1 MGHAVNATDKALL
14 RIFPEERPTDG
25 YHVVRQGEWVSK
37 ISAQYG
43 IVSDWRRVWNHPKNS
58 SLRQKRR
65 EPNVIY
71 PGDLL
76 FIPEL
81 ELKDEICSTDNRH
94 RFKLK
99 TGKKK
104 LKFVLRDWEDEPRA
118 GTICAL
124 EINGR
129 LWEKEIETDEQGGLE
144 FEIPE
149 GVSAARLLVGKKRS
163 EAYQVFVGH
172 LDPID
177 EVSGYQQRL
186 ANLGYYSGDI
196 DGIDGPQTKSAIRS
210 FQDYENARAGSEAL
224 KVDGIIGP
232 KTIARLQQRHGY

>member
-1 MGHAVNATDKALL
+1 MYTTDKALP
-14 RIFPEERPTDG
+14 RIIPEERPADG

-43 IVSDWRRVWNHPKNS
+43 IVSDWWRVWNHPQNS
-58 SLRQKRR
+58 DLRQKRK

-81 ELKDEICSTDNRH
+81 ESKEENCSTDNRH

-104 LKFVLRDWEDEPRA
+104 LKLVLRDWEDEPRS
-118 GTICAL
+118 GIICAL
-124 EINGR
+124 EINNHLCGQT
-129 LWEKEIETDEQGGLE
+129 KTDSQGKLE
-144 FEIPE
+144 FEISE
-149 GVSAARLLVGKKRS
+149 GVTVARLLVGKNRS
-163 EAYQVFVGH
+163 EIYDVLVGH

-186 ANLGYYSGDI
+186 ANLGYYADEI
-196 DGIDGPQTKSAIRS
+196 DGIDGPKTKSAIRS
-210 FQDYENARAGSEAL
+210 FQDYENAIAGTEVL
-224 KVDGIIGP
+224 KVDGIMGP
-232 KTIARLQQRHGY
+232 KTRARLQERHGY

>member
-1 MGHAVNATDKALL
+1 MISTDNALL
-14 RIFPEERPTDG
+14 TIIPEERPSDG
-25 YHVVRQGEWVSK
+25 YHVVQQGEWISK

-58 SLRQKRR
+58 DLRQKRK
-65 EPNVIY
+65 EPNVIF

-81 ELKDEICSTDNRH
+81 ESREENCTTDNRH

-104 LKFVLRDWEDEPRA
+104 LKLVLRDWDDKPRT
-118 GTICAL
+118 GVICAL
-124 EINGR
+124 EISNHLYG
-129 LWEKEIETDEQGGLE
+129 EKTKTDEQGKLE

-149 GVSAARLLVGKKRS
+149 GVSVARLLVGKNGS
-163 EAYQVFVGH
+163 EVYEVLVGH

-186 ANLGYYSGDI
+186 SNLGYYSGEI
-196 DGIDGPQTKSAIRS
+196 DGIDGPETKSATRS
-210 FQDYENARAGSEAL
+210 FQDYENAMAGSEVL
-224 KVDGIIGP
+224 KVDSIMGP
-232 KTIARLQQRHGY
+232 KTKARLQERHGY